1 MQVVQNQG
9 LQDCI
14 IALQMVPPMREHF
27 KYVVQTVNGVQSVI
41 MAGTVIKQ

>member
-9 LQDCI
+9 LQDCT

-41 MAGTVIKQ
+41 LTGTAIMQ

>member
-27 KYVVQTVNGVQSVI
+27 KYVMQIVNGVQSVI
-41 MAGTVIKQ
+41 ITGAVITQ